1 VNKFLGTIRASLN
14 SQTAGVRETW
24 QRLGRI
30 DLAARPVIL
39 TLIISHVLT
48 VSGFELGR
56 IGKEPLLVLAI
67 ALMAE
72 VLFWASYLTLYA
84 IQIWLK
90 ASWTSVFARVNTI
103 VVSHLVRIFALEY
116 AYLQFGLTE
125 ELSVSER
132 VLGDITGVVILLVGI
147 AYIQL
152 VLQELGTQEFEL
164 AAAKEGLTEQGRISR
179 ISAETADQLLR
190 AKAQQTLGEQLTA
203 LTQYLKSAKSPKA
216 TRISSEI
223 SELIQNKVRPL
234 SADLWNQLDA
244 FETQTGMKPKSRKTR
259 LPRRISPA
267 TEFRAPLV
275 FVLAVLNIFVPA
287 PGLSDLEFALMF
299 GLVMLSFP
307 ALGRVLSLLYPKSA
321 SHPLALGALATAL
334 LALVAWLPSMLF
346 LLVNSES
353 HPGLRVLSFTST
365 SVILFVS
372 IAVAIWSAF
381 KRERLE
387 YLGQIKLLNQQ
398 RARQLALL
406 DQAVWVARRH
416 WSYLV
421 HGTVQGALTVALS
434 RLQLAEKI
442 TPELIAQVL
451 SDVERAKSA
460 LEENQEFGQK
470 WATVLPQISQTWDGV
485 CELKHEIT
493 AAANKVLDENPAAST
508 CVTEILKELVSNAFR
523 HGKATQVSIRI
534 TLDEIG
540 DLHLVS
546 TNNGLS
552 VAEDRIQGIGSEM
565 FDELTSSWSWKNTP
579 KGPRLTAVVPVSTNP
594 RVNQAT
600 S

>member
-1 VNKFLGTIRASLN
+1 MKRVSAALAKSLDRQ
-14 SQTAGVRETW
+14 SAGVRETW

-30 DLAARPVIL
+30 DLAARPVLL
-39 TLIISHVLT
+39 TIIISHVLT

-90 ASWTSVFARVNTI
+90 ASWASVFSRINTI

-116 AYLQFGLTE
+116 AYLQFGLTT
-125 ELSVSER
+125 ELGVSER
-132 VLGDITGVVILLVGI
+132 VLGDLTGVVILLVGI

-152 VLQELGTQEFEL
+152 VLQELGNQEYEL
-164 AAAKEGLTEQGRISR
+164 AQAKEGLTEQGRVSK

-190 AKAQQTLGEQLTA
+190 AKAQQSLGEQLKA
-203 LTQYLKSAKSPKA
+203 LTEYLKSAKAPKA
-216 TRISSEI
+216 TRISNEI
-223 SELIQNKVRPL
+223 RELIQNKVRPL

-244 FETQTGMKPKSRKTR
+244 FEYQTGLKPKIRRSR

-267 TEFRAPLV
+267 TDFRAPMV
-275 FVLAVLNIFVPA
+275 FVLGGLNIFVTA
-287 PGLSDLEFALMF
+287 PGLSDWQFTLMF
-299 GLVMLSFP
+299 GLVTLSFP
-307 ALGRVLSLLYPKSA
+307 FLGRALGWLYPKSV
-321 SHPLALGALATAL
+321 SHSLGLGSLSVGILALL
-334 LALVAWLPSMLF
+334 AWLPSIF
-346 LLVNSES
+346 VLLLNSET
-353 HPGLRVLSFTST
+353 HPGLRVLAFTST
-365 SVILFVS
+365 SVILFIS

-387 YLGQIKLLNQQ
+387 YLDEIKALNQQ
-398 RARQLALL
+398 RARQLALI
-406 DQAVWVARRH
+406 DQAVWVARRN

-442 TPELIAQVL
+442 TPELVAHVL
-451 SDVERAKSA
+451 NDVERAKSA
-460 LEENQEFGQK
+460 LEENQEFGQH
-470 WATVLPQISQTWDGV
+470 WGEVLPQIRQTWDGV
-485 CELKHEIT
+485 CELKHEISN
-493 AAANKVLDENPAAST
+493 AANKQLDDNPAASI
-508 CVTEILKELVSNAFR
+508 CVAEIVKELVSNAFR
-523 HGKATQVSIRI
+523 HGKANQVSIQI
-534 TLDEIG
+534 SLDEIG
-540 DLHLVS
+540 DVSLVS

-552 VAEDRIQGIGSEM
+552 VSEDRLQGIGSEM

-579 KGPRLTAVVPVSTNP
+579 KGPRFTAVVPVSANP
-594 RVNQAT
+594 
-600 S
+600 